1 MIVRPP
7 DDYMGGD
14 DEPRRPRPPRRVAG
28 GAPDRLADVQPAG
41 AAEAG
46 KGSRLN
52 KALGALAFAAV
63 IVYLGDWPW
72 NGGGNAEEPTVGT
85 GSVSL
90 AQEWRTATEPFSGA
104 DGFAFAKGEKL
115 YLLSRRGSTYSVAVV
130 RDGTE
135 YESAVALADLE
146 RRTSR

>member
-7 DDYMGGD
+7 GNYIGRD
-14 DEPRRPRPPRRVAG
+14 DEPRQPRPPRR
-28 GAPDRLADVQPAG
+28 APGRLEDVQPAG
-41 AAEAG
+41 EEAAETG

-52 KALGALAFAAV
+52 KALGALAFAAA

-72 NGGGNAEEPTVGT
+72 NGGGNAVEPAAGT

-104 DGFAFAKGEKL
+104 DGFSFAKGEKL

-135 YESAVALADLE
+135 HESAVATSDLE